1 MTNSVNKCKANE
13 TPACCCTDVGTII
26 DNEDCTAEYE
36 NVFASDVLAQEKLQS
51 LTKAAQDVE
60 SEPCQIVSQIDKVE
74 NGYKLTAKF
83 HFCCG
88 AECLIFQLKLR

>member
-1 MTNSVNKCKANE
+1 MSNSQNKCKSNE
-13 TPACCCTDVGTII
+13 TAACCCTDIGTII

-36 NVFASDVLAQEKLQS
+36 NVFATEALAQEKLQS
-51 LTKAAQDVE
+51 LTIAARDVE
-60 SEPCQIVSQIDKVE
+60 SDPCQIMSQIDKVD
-74 NGYKLTAKF
+74 NGYKLSAKF

>member
-1 MTNSVNKCKANE
+1 MSSSTNKCKSNE
-13 TPACCCTDVGTII
+13 TAACCCADVGTII

-36 NVFASDVLAQEKLQS
+36 NVFASETLAQQKLQQ
-51 LTKAAQDVE
+51 LTDTAREVE
-60 SEPCQIVSQIDKVE
+60 SEPCQIISQIDKE
-74 NGYKLTAKF
+74 DDGYKLNAKF